1 VRAAIHT
8 PCHPEGAKRTRD
20 SRRLGLLAGSALI
33 LACTGGERAPEFVET
48 LQAQR
53 PARPTADPI
62 AASRRTAIVAAAEK
76 VSPAVVSITVTS
88 TRQTAPQTPFDFFF
102 VPQSPREQQSF
113 GTGFVIRPDG
123 VILTNQHVVSGAEKI
138 IVSLAD
144 GSDQP
149 AQLLGE
155 DPLTDIAVIR
165 IGKSGLRAVTTGKT
179 SDLMIGEWV
188 VALGNPFVYLL
199 GNAEPSVTAGVVSA
213 VNRNILP
220 GRDQTG
226 LYLDMIQTDASIN
239 PGNSGGPLANALGE
253 VIGVNSSILS
263 QSGGSIGLGFAIPI
277 ERALRVADEIIR
289 NGAVR
294 RAWVGFDVA
303 GAESLQN
310 WKAAGGV
317 LVTSV
322 APGGPADRAGL
333 VQGDVLT
340 RANDRALRNYL
351 DWESVKLDLGV
362 GSSVRITA
370 KRAGRERALTL
381 TSGDLPTTTAEKV
394 TVLKDLQ
401 LVTLTEQVRAERNV
415 QSEHGALIFRI
426 SKELSTATG
435 LQTGDVIVGL
445 NRRRITGADD
455 VRTVIEGLKQQ
466 EGVRVYIE
474 REGSIVY
481 TDLEFR

>member
-1 VRAAIHT
+1 VT
-8 PCHPEGAKRTRD
+8 PRYAPLA
-20 SRRLGLLAGSALI
+20 LVALLA
-33 LACTGGERAPEFVET
+33 ACSGGGRASEFVET

-53 PARPTADPI
+53 STRTPPPPADAI
-62 AASRRTAIVAAAEK
+62 SGSRRTAIVEAAEK

-88 TRQTAPQTPFDFFF
+88 TRQTQAQTPFDFFF

-113 GTGFVIRPDG
+113 GTGFVIRADG
-123 VILTNQHVVSGAEKI
+123 LILTNQHVVSGADKI

-144 GSDQP
+144 GTDHP

-165 IGKSGLRAVTTGKT
+165 IAMSGLKPVTTGKST
-179 SDLMIGEWV
+179 DLMIGEWV

-199 GNAEPSVTAGVVSA
+199 GNAEPTVTAGVVSA
-213 VNRNILP
+213 VHRNILP

-277 ERALRVADEIIR
+277 ERALRVADEIVR
-289 NGAVR
+289 SGTVR

-303 GAESLQN
+303 GAESLRD
-310 WKAAGGV
+310 WKGTGGV

-322 APGGPADRAGL
+322 VPAGPADRAGL
-333 VQGDVLT
+333 ARGDVLA
-340 RANDRALRNYL
+340 RANDRLLHNYL
-351 DWESVKLDLGV
+351 DWEAVKLDLGV
-362 GSSVRITA
+362 GASVRLVA
-370 KRAGRERALTL
+370 RRAGRERTLTI

-394 TVLKDLQ
+394 TILKDLQ
-401 LVTLTEQVRAERNV
+401 LVTLTEQVRAERGV
-415 QSEHGALIFRI
+415 QADRGALIFRI
-426 SKELSTATG
+426 SREMMQATG
-435 LQTGDVIVGL
+435 LQEGDVIVGM
-445 NRRRITGADD
+445 NRRRISSADD
-455 VRTVIEGLKQQ
+455 VRSVIEALRRS
-466 EGVRVYIE
+466 EGVRVWIE
-474 REGSIVY
+474 RDGAIVY
-481 TDLEFR
+481 TDLEFK

>member
-1 VRAAIHT
+1 VT
-8 PCHPEGAKRTRD
+8 
-20 SRRLGLLAGSALI
+20 RRLASIILPVLLA
-33 LACTGGERAPEFVET
+33 ACGRGERAPEFVET

-53 PARPTADPI
+53 PARPAPAPEAITAT
-62 AASRRTAIVAAAEK
+62 RRTAIVEAAEK

-88 TRQTAPQTPFDFFF
+88 TRQAQAQSPFDFFF
-102 VPQSPREQQSF
+102 VPPSPREQQSF

-123 VILTNQHVVSGAEKI
+123 VILTNQHVVSGADKI
-138 IVSLAD
+138 IVSLPD
-144 GSDQP
+144 GSDHP

-165 IGKSGLRAVTTGKT
+165 IDMKGLRTVTTGKST
-179 SDLMIGEWV
+179 DLMIGEWV

-199 GNAEPSVTAGVVSA
+199 GNAEPTVTAGVVSA

-226 LYLDMIQTDASIN
+226 LYLDMIQTDAAIN

-263 QSGGSIGLGFAIPI
+263 QSGGSIGVGFAIPI

-289 NGAVR
+289 TGQVR
-294 RAWVGFDVA
+294 RAWVGFDGA
-303 GAESLQN
+303 GAESLRD
-310 WKAAGGV
+310 WKSTGGV
-317 LVTSV
+317 LVTNV

-333 VQGDVLT
+333 ARGDVLT
-340 RANDRALRNYL
+340 RANDRVLHNYL

-362 GSSVRITA
+362 GATVRLA
-370 KRAGRERALTL
+370 ARRAGRERTLAL

-394 TVLKDLQ
+394 TILKDLQ
-401 LVTLTEQVRAERNV
+401 LVTLTDQVRAERGV
-415 QSEHGALIFRI
+415 QSERGALIFRI
-426 SKELSTATG
+426 SREMSQATG
-435 LQTGDVIVGL
+435 LQEGDVIVGM
-445 NRRRITGADD
+445 NRRRISSADE
-455 VRTVIEGLKQQ
+455 VRTIIQGLRRN
-466 EGVRVYIE
+466 EGVRVWIE
-474 REGSIVY
+474 RDGSIVY